1 MKNQPIWLWE
11 AVMWTDSVT
20 ERTDL
25 PGIFSNVDGY
35 RVFDGTLVINVDRF
49 LVHPMRPTKNPSN
62 MDRYRVF

>member
-1 MKNQPIWLWE
+1 
-11 AVMWTDSVT
+11 MWTDSVT